1 MLSKYGRGIASGPAE
16 RIVRRLQ
23 TLGMTPNGLTYTGFG
38 LTVLT
43 AVLLAFGQLR
53 WGALL
58 LAVASVFDM
67 LDGTLARVTGQTS
80 VFGAF
85 IDSTLDRYS
94 ESVILLALAYHYSR
108 TTATRSELILV
119 FVIIVGSL
127 MVSYTRARAE
137 GLDLKVSGGWLQ
149 RSERVVL
156 LILGLLTGWM
166 QPVLWIMAIFT
177 NVSAIQRIYEVYGQT
192 NQTKSEVAHPPP
204 GDNRPA

>member
-1 MLSKYGRGIASGPAE
+1 MLSKFGRRIATGPAE
-16 RIVRRLQ
+16 RIARRLQ
-23 TLGMTPNGLTYTGFG
+23 AWGVTPNGLTYTGFG

-43 AVLLAFGQLR
+43 SVVLAEGHFR

-58 LAVASVFDM
+58 LAVASVFDT
-67 LDGTLARVTGQTS
+67 LDGTLARVTSQTS

-94 ESVILLALAYHYSR
+94 ESVILLALAYYYSR
-108 TTATRSELILV
+108 SSGTRTELVLV

-149 RSERVVL
+149 RPERVVL

-166 QPVLWIMAIFT
+166 QPILWIMAIFT
-177 NVSAIQRIYEVYGQT
+177 NVSAIQRIYEVYWRTSRAEPEAARQ
-192 NQTKSEVAHPPP
+192 PP
-204 GDNRPA
+204 GDNHPA